1 MKLLVSKSVV
11 IPRGLY
17 HKACPNCG
25 GVIDDYRLVL
35 GLPCKKC
42 LPSDEIISKIHEEF
56 SWTTIADILR
66 KTGTIGKVKDIEE
79 LERDVRDLENLF
91 EKCIGRSFWS
101 IQRLWAK
108 RLLAGQSFAM
118 IAPTGVGKTTFGLI
132 AALWLA
138 LKKGKKSYIIVPTT
152 ALVKQYEEKLEEYQ
166 NKIGSIVSVA
176 AIHSRLSPKR
186 RKELEDSIARGAID
200 IVVTTSAFLRR
211 KFELLKNTD
220 FHLIFVDDVDAVM
233 KGSKVIELLLQLMG
247 FEVSD
252 IEGAYEIIKLKR
264 KLIRA
269 SAEEVK
275 KLLTEIKEQ
284 ERKLIEKRKGK
295 VLIISS
301 ATGRPRGS
309 RVKLFRELLGFDI
322 GARPE
327 LFRNVVDTY
336 IKIPES
342 KGLEDVVIET
352 VSKLGNGGLVYVP
365 IDKGIDYARKLAEKI
380 NQYSNIKADYFVT
393 GRLQVLDKFISG
405 EVNVLVG
412 VATFYGVMVRGLDLP
427 ERVRYAV
434 FVGVPRH
441 KVRLDLEE
449 PSPLVLLRV
458 LIVLAEVG
466 DEQIKDEISRYIVFL
481 RRLIMRRS
489 PAYIEGL
496 VKNVISGKIQTYE
509 EKELHKIHIRTREL
523 INKPEVVKRLK
534 EYGRVSLIEENGYL
548 YLLIPDVATYIQASG
563 RTSRLYAG
571 GITKG
576 LSVIICD
583 DERLLAGLEYR
594 MKWIIEG
601 FQLQKFEDVDLN
613 KVLKEIDED
622 RVKVKAV
629 REGRIEILRK
639 EMGEDLIRTALL
651 IVESPNKARTIAS
664 FFGRPS
670 AREILGV
677 KVYEVDIGNLH
688 LLIAASGGHVYD
700 LVVDDDSHSVFGVRK
715 ITENKR
721 LRFIPIY
728 TSIKRCLSCG
738 HQFTQEVSKC
748 PLCNSPNIKDSWDII
763 EALRKIAMEVDEVL
777 IGTDPDREGEKI
789 GYDIAAL
796 LAPYAR
802 SIKRIEFHEVTR
814 RAILNALSS
823 PKDIDMKRVEAQI
836 VRRVEDRWIGFSLSE
851 VVTKELID
859 FICEG
864 RDDIECRQRRL
875 SAGRVQTPVLG
886 WIIERTADYRSK
898 LKTHYIM
905 YIDGTRIELSEDQ
918 VTDTVRKDDEL
929 LIRVNTVGEEVIELN
944 PLPPFTTDTLL
955 SEAHRFYGMSAPST
969 MRIAQELFEMGFI
982 TYHRTDSTR
991 ISDVGL
997 ALAREYIYEKF
1008 KEKAKDLHIP
1018 RRWGEVGAHEAIRP
1032 TRPADTETLS
1042 RLIAEGIIEPVR
1054 RLSRQHYLLYDLI
1067 FRRFIASQMR
1077 SSKVKKTTYLLK
1089 IYKKVNGDLKLI
1101 AETQISGYTDIVDPG
1116 FTLIYMPF
1124 KILRIRPKEYIVKG
1138 EEIQKRKI
1146 SPIPLLT
1153 QGEVVKLMKERG
1165 IGRPSTYAK
1174 IVEVLLRRGY
1184 VKSSKKLGALI
1195 PTRKG
1200 IYVYTYLALSETR
1213 DLYKRIRN
1221 VFEKYIV
1228 ALEEKLRREKKKIG
1242 MYEKLVSEERTRE
1255 LEERLDMVEEG
1266 KKDYEEVLLELY
1278 EELKNYNLLR

>member
-1 MKLLVSKSVV
+1 MKLLVSKEVV

-25 GVIDDYRLVL
+25 GVIDDHRLVL
-35 GLPCKKC
+35 GLPCSKC
-42 LPSDEIISKIHEEF
+42 LPSDELVSKIREEL
-56 SWTTIADILR
+56 SWTTIADLLR
-66 KTGTIGKVKDIEE
+66 KVGTLKRIRDIEE
-79 LERDVRDLENLF
+79 LEKDVKDLENLF
-91 EKCIGRSFWS
+91 KKCIGRDFWS

-108 RLLAGQSFAM
+108 RLLLGQSFAM
-118 IAPTGVGKTTFGLI
+118 IAPTGVGKTTFGLV

-138 LKKGKKSYIIVPTT
+138 LKKGKRSYIIVPTT

-166 NKIGSIVSVA
+166 NKIGSIISVA

-200 IVVTTSAFLRR
+200 IVITTSAFLRR

-220 FHLIFVDDVDAVM
+220 FHMIFVDDVDAVM
-233 KGSKVIELLLQLMG
+233 KGSKIIEFLLQLMG
-247 FEVSD
+247 FEEKD
-252 IEGAYEIIKLKR
+252 MREAYNIIKRKRELLKTPPEKIPELLADIKDKES
-264 KLIRA
+264 KLA
-269 SAEEVK
+269 K
-275 KLLTEIKEQ
+275 K
-284 ERKLIEKRKGK
+284 RRGK

-327 LFRNVVDTY
+327 LFRNVIDTY
-336 IKIPES
+336 IEISENK
-342 KGLEDVVIET
+342 KLEDAVVEI

-365 IDKGIDYARKLAEKI
+365 IDRGIDYARKLVEEI
-380 NQYSNIKADYFVT
+380 NRYSNIKADYFVT

-405 EVNVLVG
+405 ELDVLVG

-427 ERVRYAV
+427 ERVRYAI

-449 PSPLVLLRV
+449 PSPLTLLRV
-458 LIVLAEVG
+458 LTVLAEVG
-466 DEQIKDEISRYIVFL
+466 NEQIKEEISKHIVFL
-481 RRLIMRRS
+481 RRLITRRS
-489 PAYIEGL
+489 PTYIEEL
-496 VKNVISGKIQTYE
+496 VKRVTEGKMQTYE
-509 EKELHKIHIRTREL
+509 EKELYKIHLRTREL
-523 INKPEVVKRLK
+523 INKPEIVRKLK
-534 EYGRVSLIEENGYL
+534 EYSRISLIEENGYL

-583 DERLLAGLEYR
+583 DKRLLAGLEYR

-601 FQLQKFEDVDLN
+601 FQLWRFKDIDLA

-622 RVKVKAV
+622 RVKVRAV
-629 REGRIEILRK
+629 REGRVEVLKKEI
-639 EMGEDLIRTALL
+639 GEDLIKTALL

-700 LVVDDDSHSVFGVRK
+700 LIVDENSHSIFGVK
-715 ITENKR
+715 KVIENKR

-728 TSIKRCLSCG
+728 TSIKRCLNCG
-738 HQFTQEVSKC
+738 HQFTQEMSIC
-748 PLCNSPNIKDSWDII
+748 PLCNSPNIKDSWDTI
-763 EALRKIAMEVDEVL
+763 EALRRIAMEVDEVL

-796 LAPYAR
+796 LAPYAK

-851 VVTKELID
+851 AVTRELID
-859 FICEG
+859 LICEG
-864 RDDIECRQRRL
+864 RDDAECRQRRL

-886 WIIERTADYRSK
+886 WIIERTADYK
-898 LKTHYIM
+898 LQLKTHYIM
-905 YIDGTRIELSEDQ
+905 NIEGTRIELSEDQ
-918 VTDTVRKDDEL
+918 VMDTIEKGDEL
-929 LIRVNTVGEEVIELN
+929 VVKVSTMSEEIVELN

-955 SEAHRFYGMSAPST
+955 SEAHRFYGMSAPLT

-997 ALAREYIYEKF
+997 ALAKEYIYEKF
-1008 KEKAKDLHIP
+1008 KEQAEQLYVP

-1042 RLIAEGIIEPVR
+1042 RLITEGIIEPVR
-1054 RLSRQHYLLYDLI
+1054 RLSRYHYLLYDLI

-1077 SSKVKKTTYLLK
+1077 PSKVKKTTYLVE
-1089 IYKKVNGDLKLI
+1089 IYKKVDGTLKLI
-1101 AETQISGYTDIVDPG
+1101 ARTEISGYTDIVEPG
-1116 FTLIYMPF
+1116 FTLIYTPF
-1124 KILRIRPKEYIVKG
+1124 KALKIKSGTYVVKG
-1138 EEIQKRKI
+1138 EEVQKRKI

-1153 QGEVVKLMKERG
+1153 QGEIVKLMKKRG

-1200 IYVYTYLALSETR
+1200 IYVYTYLALNETR

-1221 VFEKYIV
+1221 VFGKYI
-1228 ALEEKLRREKKKIG
+1228 AILEEKFSKENKKIG
-1242 MYEKLVSEERTRE
+1242 IYEKLVSEERTRE
-1255 LEERLDMVEEG
+1255 LEERLDMIEEG
-1266 KKDYEEVLLELY
+1266 RKDYEEVLLELY
-1278 EELKNYNLLR
+1278 EELRSYRLLR